1 MPACDIATE
10 PARTRLIAACDLGE
24 RLIVLVMYL
33 GLVARLI
40 SPWWSG
46 PLESRVSF
54 DTADLTQAQTG
65 GSLRSSLPRSEKVQL
80 ANLLLIPSE
89 GLVVI
94 FLLFRR
100 STGQISLR
108 WQDWLLALLATLSP
122 MLVQPGVGVA
132 LLPPALG
139 ATLLVMGTIV
149 QVHAKLTLGRSFG
162 CVPAHRG
169 LQLAGPYRFVRHPM
183 YAGYLL
189 GHVAFLLM
197 NPTLW
202 NMGAYAVCYALQI
215 PRLLAEER
223 LLANDGEYRSYQTSV
238 KYRMIPGI
246 F

>member
-1 MPACDIATE
+1 MTVTVPAQGFESA
-10 PARTRLIAACDLGE
+10 PRTRLVAACDMGE
-24 RLIVLVMYL
+24 RLIVLALYI
-33 GLVARLI
+33 GLVGRLI
-40 SPWWSG
+40 AAW
-46 PLESRVSF
+46 RVE
-54 DTADLTQAQTG
+54 G
-65 GSLRSSLPRSEKVQL
+65 EL

-89 GLVVI
+89 GLVVL
-94 FLLFRR
+94 FLLLRH

-122 MLVQPGVGVA
+122 MLVQPGVRDA
-132 LLPPALG
+132 LVPPVLG
-139 ATLLVMGTIV
+139 AFLLFMGTVV

-183 YAGYLL
+183 YLGYFM

-202 NMGAYAVCYALQI
+202 NIAAYAVCYALQI

-223 LLANDGEYRSYQTSV
+223 LLAKDEQYRAYQATV

>member
-1 MPACDIATE
+1 MIVSTPDPILESA
-10 PARTRLIAACDLGE
+10 PRTRLVAACDLGE
-24 RLIVLVMYL
+24 RLIVLALYL
-33 GLVARLI
+33 GLVWRLI
-40 SPWWSG
+40 AAW
-46 PLESRVSF
+46 RVE
-54 DTADLTQAQTG
+54 G
-65 GSLRSSLPRSEKVQL
+65 QL

-94 FLLFRR
+94 FLLLRR
-100 STGQISLR
+100 GTTSISTR

-122 MLVQPGVGVA
+122 MLVRPGVGDA
-132 LLPPALG
+132 LVPPVVG
-139 ATLLVMGTIV
+139 ATLLFMGTIV

-169 LQLAGPYRFVRHPM
+169 LQLAGPYRFLRHPM

-197 NPTLW
+197 NPIPW
-202 NMGAYAVCYALQI
+202 NIAAYVVCYALQI

-223 LLANDGEYRSYQTSV
+223 LLAKDEQYRAYQATV